1 MDDKETLARGAEA
14 LMRRDALRAS
24 ADAISAQVNIL
35 DRQAR
40 LDNDVYIDCALAL
53 AGIDGGLRREL
64 TDEEKQRLVAARAMI
79 DQHVSELRGQKPLKS
94 S

>member
-14 LMRRDALRAS
+14 LMRRDALRS
-24 ADAISAQVNIL
+24 SIDAISAQVNL
-35 DRQAR
+35 LNRQAW

-53 AGIDGGLRREL
+53 AGIDGGQCREL

-79 DQHVSELRGQKPLKS
+79 DQHVSELRGQKPVKS